1 MQTIA
6 KIVFFISIIFIL
18 YTYFGYAVI
27 VSLIAMFKKERQ
39 IGRDQ
44 EAYITVVISM
54 LDEKQYIERKLRNLL
69 GQQYAKDKIEIIV
82 VSDGSTDGS
91 DEIVRSFSENT
102 NIKLYRLPERKGKA
116 VALNLGISHAS
127 GEIVILT
134 DARQLFE
141 TDALKQLSSMF
152 CDPGIGAVSGALSGQ

>member
-1 MQTIA
+1 
-6 KIVFFISIIFIL
+6 
-18 YTYFGYAVI
+18 
-27 VSLIAMFKKERQ
+27 
-39 IGRDQ
+39 
-44 EAYITVVISM
+44 M

-116 VALNLGISHAS
+116 DRAEPRNIA
-127 GEIVILT
+127 
-134 DARQLFE
+134 
-141 TDALKQLSSMF
+141 
-152 CDPGIGAVSGALSGQ
+152 CIG